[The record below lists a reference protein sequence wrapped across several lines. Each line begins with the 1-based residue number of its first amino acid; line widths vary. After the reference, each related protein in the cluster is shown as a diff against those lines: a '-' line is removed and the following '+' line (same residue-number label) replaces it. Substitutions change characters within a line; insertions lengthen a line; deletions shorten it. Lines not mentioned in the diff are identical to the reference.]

1 MSLPEA
7 RRLAFGVV
15 VGQALVTGLVA
26 LVCYV
31 LGGSIAARS
40 AAIGG
45 GISTVA
51 SLAMVLLAFRK
62 ASADDAQTA
71 ARVFFIGEAAKLAI
85 TVALFVV
92 VLKFMKVSAGALF
105 AGYVATFFVYWAAL
119 AKAGGR

>member
-7 RRLAFGVV
+7 RRFAFGVV

-26 LVCYV
+26 IVCYA
-31 LGGSIAARS
+31 LGGVATARS

-45 GISTVA
+45 GIGTVA

-62 ASADDAQTA
+62 TPSEDAHGA
-71 ARVFFIGEAAKLAI
+71 ARVFFVGEAAKLA
-85 TVALFVV
+85 TMVVLFVV

-105 AGYVATFFVYWAAL
+105 AGYVATFLVYWAAL